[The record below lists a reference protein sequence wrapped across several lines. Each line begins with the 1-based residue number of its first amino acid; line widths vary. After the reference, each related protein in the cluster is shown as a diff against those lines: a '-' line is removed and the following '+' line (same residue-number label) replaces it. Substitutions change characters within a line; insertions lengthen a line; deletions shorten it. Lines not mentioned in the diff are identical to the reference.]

1 MTAEGIGAPA
11 GGVRALRRR
20 AEALRLQGEPFACL
34 VSARGHVE
42 LGQRSRLATALTPEW
57 RSPPHVAG
65 DEGVEPAR
73 AVATV
78 SALRAAAQAAFAR
91 GARGVLVL
99 ATHEAAAEFDRTP
112 VHGDWRG
119 LPRLQLWSAGELVE
133 TTGGDAGGAWGDPAA
148 IPELTPLDPRTDGAG
163 AAWHR
168 SAVHSVR
175 AAIAAG
181 RLYQMCLTF
190 PVRMAPP
197 GDPASVFAWLLSR
210 HPVDHA
216 AWVSLPGFELLSA
229 SPERF
234 LSLRGRTVTLRPM
247 KGTRG
252 LAPAPAGSAAGA
264 EDAGAEAAVEAAMR
278 DLASSVKDRA
288 ENVMIADLAR
298 NDLGRVCVPGSV
310 LPAALFEVERY
321 ASVAQMTSTI
331 RGELRPGLDV
341 WDAFAA
347 AFPPGSMTGAPK
359 IEACR
364 MIRELEPG
372 PRGLYGGVLGWI
384 DPCGDA
390 EFSVV
395 IRSLQCC
402 DGEARWDIGGGIV
415 HDSEADAEW
424 AEAWAKFAPLRALA
438 QR

>member
-1 MTAEGIGAPA
+1 MSGGGPEVAAEVPGLA
-11 GGVRALRRR
+11 ALRREAER
-20 AEALRLQGEPFACL
+20 ARKDDEAFACL

-42 LGQRSRLATALTPEW
+42 LGRRSRLATGLSLEW
-57 RSPPHVAG
+57 QTPPHAG
-65 DEGVEPAR
+65 DEDGADPS
-73 AVATV
+73 AVAATV
-78 SALRAAAQAAFAR
+78 SALRGAAQAAFAR
-91 GARGVLVL
+91 GARGLLLL
-99 ATHEAAAEFDRTP
+99 ATHEAAAEFDRIP
-112 VHGDWRG
+112 VHGDWAG
-119 LPRLQLWSAGELVE
+119 LPRLQLWSARDVVA
-133 TTGGDAGGAWGDPAA
+133 TAGGQQGGAWGEPASPPQLEPREDLAASARADWHKASVGSVLAA
-148 IPELTPLDPRTDGAG
+148 IG
-163 AAWHR
+163 
-168 SAVHSVR
+168 
-175 AAIAAG
+175 AG
-181 RLYQMCLTF
+181 RLYQLCLTF
-190 PVRMAPP
+190 PVRFAPP
-197 GDPASVFAWLLSR
+197 TDPASLFAWLVSR
-210 HPVDHA
+210 HPVDYA

-252 LAPAPAGSAAGA
+252 LAEAG
-264 EDAGAEAAVEAAMR
+264 EAAAALAMR
-278 DLASSVKDRA
+278 ELASSVKDRA

-331 RGELRPGLDV
+331 RGELRDGLDV

-364 MIRELEPG
+364 MIRELEAA
-372 PRGLYGGVLGWI
+372 PRGLYAGVLGWI
-384 DPCGDA
+384 EPGGDA

-395 IRSLQCC
+395 IRSLQSRG
-402 DGEARWDIGGGIV
+402 GEARWDIGGGIV
-415 HDSEADAEW
+415 HDSTADAEW

-438 QR
+438 ERPPET

>member
-1 MTAEGIGAPA
+1 MIAPDLL
-11 GGVRALRRR
+11 ALRAGAER
-20 AEALRLQGEPFACL
+20 ARERGESFACL
-34 VSARGHVE
+34 VSARGHAE
-42 LGQRSRLATALTPEW
+42 LGRRSRLATGLALEWQTPLHASREDGADA
-57 RSPPHVAG
+57 S
-65 DEGVEPAR
+65 
-73 AVATV
+73 
-78 SALRAAAQAAFAR
+78 RAAATVAALRRAAAEAFAR
-91 GARGVLVL
+91 GARGLLVL
-99 ATHEAAAEFDRTP
+99 ATHEAAAEFDRIP
-112 VHGDWRG
+112 VHADWRG
-119 LPRLQLWSAGELVE
+119 LPRLQLWSAREVVS
-133 TTGGDAGGAWGDPAA
+133 TAGGRQGGVWGDPAS
-148 IPELTPLDPRTDGAG
+148 PPRLEPREDLASPAR

-168 SAVHSVR
+168 ASVESVLSA
-175 AAIAAG
+175 IGAG
-181 RLYQMCLTF
+181 RLYQLCLTF
-190 PVRMAPP
+190 PVRFAPP
-197 GDPASVFAWLLSR
+197 ADPASLFAWLVSR
-210 HPVDHA
+210 HPVDYA

-234 LSLRGRTVTLRPM
+234 LSIRGRTVTLRPM

-252 LAPAPAGSAAGA
+252 LGDADEAAI
-264 EDAGAEAAVEAAMR
+264 AEAVRE
-278 DLASSVKDRA
+278 LASSVKDRA

-310 LPAALFEVERY
+310 LPTALFEVERY

-331 RGELRPGLDV
+331 RGELREGLDV

-364 MIRELEPG
+364 MIRELEDG
-372 PRGLYGGVLGWI
+372 PRGLYAGVLGWI
-384 DPCGDA
+384 EPGGDA

-395 IRSLQCC
+395 IRSLQSR

-415 HDSEADAEW
+415 HDSGADAEW

>member
-1 MTAEGIGAPA
+1 MSAATGLAD
-11 GGVRALRRR
+11 LRRAAER
-20 AEALRLQGEPFACL
+20 AGSRGDPFACL
-34 VSARGHVE
+34 VSARGHAE
-42 LGQRSRLATALTPEW
+42 LGQRSRFATGMTLEW
-57 RSPPHVAG
+57 RTPSHAG
-65 DEGVEPAR
+65 DEDGAGPDGVA
-73 AVATV
+73 ATV
-78 SALRAAAQAAFAR
+78 AALRGAAKVAFER
-91 GARGVLVL
+91 GAKGLLLL
-99 ATHEAAAEFDRTP
+99 ATHEAAAEFDRMP

-119 LPRLQLWSAGELVE
+119 LPRLQLWSAREVVSAP
-133 TTGGDAGGAWGDPAA
+133 GGKHGGAWGTAA
-148 IPELTPLDPRTDGAG
+148 SPPQLELREDISTATRSD
-163 AAWHR
+163 WHR
-168 SAVHSVR
+168 ASVEAVL

-181 RLYQMCLTF
+181 RLYQLCLTF
-190 PVRMAPP
+190 PVRFAPP
-197 GDPASVFAWLLSR
+197 ADPAALFAWLVSR
-210 HPVDHA
+210 HPVDYA

-252 LAPAPAGSAAGA
+252 LVAATGA
-264 EDAGAEAAVEAAMR
+264 ASDEADIAAAMQ
-278 DLASSVKDRA
+278 DLATSVKDRA

-310 LPAALFEVERY
+310 SPAALFEVERY

-331 RGELRPGLDV
+331 RGELRDGLDV

-359 IEACR
+359 IESCR
-364 MIRELEPG
+364 MIRELEGG

-384 DPCGDA
+384 EPGGDA

-395 IRSLQCC
+395 IRSLQSR

-415 HDSEADAEW
+415 HDSTPDAEW
-424 AEAWAKFAPLRALA
+424 AEAWAKFAPLRALSGRA
-438 QR
+438 KEGA

>member
-1 MTAEGIGAPA
+1 MQVDSAPEHSAEPSPAGEVTAVASEEAFAPTQAPPDPLPPAGSGHDGAFVEPVWQPDAVSASVDSREPQWGAPDA
-11 GGVRALRRR
+11 
-20 AEALRLQGEPFACL
+20 
-34 VSARGHVE
+34 
-42 LGQRSRLATALTPEW
+42 
-57 RSPPHVAG
+57 
-65 DEGVEPAR
+65 
-73 AVATV
+73 
-78 SALRAAAQAAFAR
+78 
-91 GARGVLVL
+91 
-99 ATHEAAAEFDRTP
+99 DR
-112 VHGDWRG
+112 VIVIMG
-119 LPRLQLWSAGELVE
+119 S
-133 TTGGDAGGAWGDPAA
+133 
-148 IPELTPLDPRTDGAG
+148 GAG
-163 AAWHR
+163 AAR
-168 SAVHSVR
+168 EAVDAMNAAGERVRVLALRLFRPFPTAQLLAALPPSVR
-175 AAIAAG
+175 TLVVLDRCKEPGAPFEPLHLDVLSAIGAG
-181 RLYQMCLTF
+181 RLYQLCLTF
-190 PVRMAPP
+190 PVRFAPP
-197 GDPASVFAWLLSR
+197 QDPASLFAWLVSR
-210 HPVDHA
+210 HPVDYA

-252 LAPAPAGSAAGA
+252 LGQSG
-264 EDAGAEAAVEAAMR
+264 EAAVAEAMR
-278 DLASSVKDRA
+278 DLAASVKDRA

-331 RGELRPGLDV
+331 RGELRDGLDV

-364 MIRELEPG
+364 MIRELEAA

-384 DPCGDA
+384 EPDGDA

-395 IRSLQCC
+395 IRSLQTR

-415 HDSEADAEW
+415 HDSTADAEW

-438 QR
+438 ERPPET

>member
-1 MTAEGIGAPA
+1 MSGGGPEVAAEVPGLA
-11 GGVRALRRR
+11 ALRREAER
-20 AEALRLQGEPFACL
+20 ARAQDAPFACL
-34 VSARGHVE
+34 VSARGHAE
-42 LGQRSRLATALTPEW
+42 LGRRSRLATGLALEW
-57 RSPPHVAG
+57 QTPPHG
-65 DEGVEPAR
+65 RDEDGASPA
-73 AVATV
+73 AVAATV
-78 SALRAAAQAAFAR
+78 AALRSAAGAAFAR
-91 GARGVLVL
+91 GARGLLLL
-99 ATHEAAAEFDRTP
+99 ATHEAAAEFDRIP

-119 LPRLQLWSAGELVE
+119 LPRLQLWSAREVVS
-133 TTGGDAGGAWGDPAA
+133 TAGGQQGGAWGDPAS
-148 IPELTPLDPRTDGAG
+148 PPRLEPREDLAAPAR
-163 AAWHR
+163 AAWH
-168 SAVHSVR
+168 A
-175 AAIAAG
+175 AAIGKVLSAIGAG
-181 RLYQMCLTF
+181 RLYQLCLTF
-190 PVRMAPP
+190 PVRFAPP
-197 GDPASVFAWLLSR
+197 ADPASLFAWLVSR
-210 HPVDHA
+210 HPVDYA
-216 AWVSLPGFELLSA
+216 AWVSLPGLELLSA

-252 LAPAPAGSAAGA
+252 LGQAS
-264 EDAGAEAAVEAAMR
+264 EEAVADAMR
-278 DLASSVKDRA
+278 ELATSVKDRA

-331 RGELRPGLDV
+331 RGELREGLDV
-341 WDAFAA
+341 WDALAA
-347 AFPPGSMTGAPK
+347 GFPPGSMTGAPK

-364 MIRELEPG
+364 MIRELEDG
-372 PRGLYGGVLGWI
+372 PRGLYAGVLGWI
-384 DPCGDA
+384 EPGGDA

-395 IRSLQCC
+395 IRSLQSR